1 VDDTLV
7 WAWKLSVSMSVR
19 EADAI
24 NEHESALK
32 KGGYLEGV
40 EIFITPD

>member
-1 VDDTLV
+1 MDDTLV
-7 WAWKLSVSMSVR
+7 WAWKRPVSKSVR

-32 KGGYLEGV
+32 KGRLSRGC
-40 EIFITPD
+40 